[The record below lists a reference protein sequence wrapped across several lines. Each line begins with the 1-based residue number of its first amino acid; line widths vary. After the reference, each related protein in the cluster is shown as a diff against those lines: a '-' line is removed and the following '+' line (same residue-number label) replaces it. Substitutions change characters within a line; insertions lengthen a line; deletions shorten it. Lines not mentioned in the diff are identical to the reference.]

1 MNSQRQESFWR
12 QDSSSNH
19 FFFTVPGLKELTS
32 TDDLKKFEHGGNI
45 YKLGTATDTAVEFLD
60 FSANINPLG
69 PPAWLRSQINHDL
82 HLLGHYPDPRSETLI
97 DAISESY
104 GVDRRLIVPANGTTE
119 LLYLLPSIVGRNRVI
134 IPVPCYIDYIKVFE
148 THDFDVKLMM
158 PESAEGLA
166 PTIERIEQELGGG
179 ETVIFGN
186 PVNPVGSKIEDDHI
200 ASLAA
205 RFPDSLFI
213 VDEAFHDFTSLFT
226 TVGGRAPNII
236 TLNSLT
242 KFFAIPGLRAGFGIF
257 PDAYRQRLQALLPPW
272 SVNVL
277 SQRVAVK
284 CLKDKEYCRQTISNC
299 SELRHEL
306 QQGLEDFKQ
315 LKVNGSQANYLLV
328 ELAPGLSGE
337 KLYREL
343 LKEKIVIRRC
353 NNYQGLGDNY
363 IRVAVRTRAENLQLI
378 EALNQLLNPTGNKKR
393 RSVPRARTIMFQGTS
408 SNAGKSILSAALC
421 RILLQDGYRVCPF
434 KAQNMS
440 LNSHVT
446 ADGGEMGRAQVVQA
460 QAAKVEP
467 DWRMNPVLLKPNSD
481 TGSQII
487 VNGRPVR
494 NMNVRQYHAFKDE
507 AWKAAMGSFEE
518 LSTEYDVIVLEGAG
532 SPGEVNLKKHDF
544 VNMKMARH
552 AGAPV
557 LLVGDIDRGGVYA
570 SFAGIM
576 DVLEEWERSLIAG
589 FVVNKFRGDQSL
601 LDDAHRFVADHTG
614 REVLGVV
621 PYITDMSIPQ
631 EDSVSL
637 REGFYQDRGTGPD
650 QVEIVIID
658 IPHISNFT
666 DIDPLYHEV
675 DVNIRFVSNKHLIGK
690 PDALILPGSK
700 NVAGDLRYLRERGID
715 EAIVTYA
722 HQGGTIVGV
731 CGGYQMLGNLLR
743 DPHRIETSEES
754 ITGLGLLEV
763 DTVLASEKTLIK
775 RQGTHL
781 ESGADIIGYEIHHGK
796 TSGNQHPV
804 LKFDNGEICG
814 SASIDQRV
822 WGAYLHGIF
831 DEDAFRRW
839 FIDRLRVQKKLS
851 PLGEDGASY
860 NVDRSLDE
868 LADLVRSSVAIEKIY
883 GLMNLDP

>member
-1 MNSQRQESFWR
+1 MN
-12 QDSSSNH
+12 D
-19 FFFTVPGLKELTS
+19 PTS
-32 TDDLKKFEHGGNI
+32 ITDLKKFEHGGNV
-45 YKLGTATDTAVEFLD
+45 YKLGAATDTAADFLD

-69 PPAWLRSQINHDL
+69 PPAWLRSQINRDL
-82 HLLGHYPDPRSETLI
+82 HLLGHYPDPTSESLI

-104 GVDRRLIVPANGTTE
+104 RVDRQLIVPANGTTE
-119 LLYLLPSIVGRNRVI
+119 LLYLLPSIVGRTRVI
-134 IPVPCYIDYIKVFE
+134 IPVPCYIDYIKVFQ
-148 THDFDVKLMM
+148 THGFDVKLLM
-158 PESAEGLA
+158 PESTEALS
-166 PTIERIEQELGGG
+166 PTVERLEQELGGG
-179 ETVIFGN
+179 ETVILGN
-186 PVNPVGSKIEDDHI
+186 PVNPTGSKIDDEQI
-200 ASLAA
+200 VSLAG

-213 VDEAFHDFTSLFT
+213 IDEAFHDFTALFT
-226 TVGGRAPNII
+226 TVGGRADNII

-257 PDAYRQRLQALLPPW
+257 PEAYRQRLTALLPPW

-277 SQRVAVK
+277 SQRVAEK
-284 CLKDKEYCRQTISNC
+284 CLKDQAYCHRSISNC
-299 SELRHEL
+299 SELRQEL
-306 QQGLEDFKQ
+306 QNGLEDIEQ
-315 LKVNGSQANYLLV
+315 LSVYDSQANYLLV

-337 KLYREL
+337 KIYRQL

-353 NNYQGLGDNY
+353 GNYQGLSDNY
-363 IRVAVRTRAENLQLI
+363 IRVAVRPRAENLELI
-378 EALNQLLNPTGNKKR
+378 ESLNRVLNPPGR
-393 RSVPRARTIMFQGTS
+393 RVKSSVSKSRTIMFQGTS

-460 QAAKVEP
+460 QAAKLEP

-487 VNGRPVR
+487 VNGKPVS

-507 AWKAAMGSFEE
+507 AWKAAMSSFDE
-518 LSTEYDVIVLEGAG
+518 LSSEYDVIVLEGAG
-532 SPGEVNLKKHDF
+532 SPGEVNLKRHDF
-544 VNMKMARH
+544 VNMKMARY

-601 LDDAHRFVADHTG
+601 LDDAHRFVSDHTG

-650 QVEIVIID
+650 QVEIAVID
-658 IPHISNFT
+658 LPHISNFT

-675 DVNIRFVSNKHLIGK
+675 DVNIRFIADKYLLGK

-722 HQGGTIVGV
+722 RQGGTVVGV
-731 CGGYQMLGNLLR
+731 CGGYQMLGKLLK
-743 DPHRIETSEES
+743 DPYRIETSDET
-754 ITGLGLLEV
+754 IRGLGLLEV
-763 DTVLASEKTLIK
+763 ETVLASEKTLIK
-775 RQGTHL
+775 RQGAHL
-781 ESGADIIGYEIHHGK
+781 ESGARIVGYEIHHGK
-796 TSGNQHPV
+796 TSGNQRPV
-804 LKFDNGEICG
+804 LRFDDGEICG
-814 SASIDQRV
+814 STTEDQRI

-839 FIDRLRVQKKLS
+839 FIDRLRVNKKLS
-851 PLGEDGASY
+851 PLGEDGVSY

-883 GLMNLDP
+883 GLMNLGP

>member
-1 MNSQRQESFWR
+1 M
-12 QDSSSNH
+12 
-19 FFFTVPGLKELTS
+19 KEHTS
-32 TDDLKKFEHGGNI
+32 IADLKKFEHGGNV
-45 YKLGTATDTAVEFLD
+45 YKLRATTEKAEDFLD

-82 HLLGHYPDPRSETLI
+82 HLLNHYPDPTCEALI

-104 GVDRRLIVPANGTTE
+104 RVDRRLIVPANGTTE
-119 LLYLLPSIVGRNRVI
+119 LLYLLPSIVDRNRVI

-148 THDFDVKLMM
+148 THNFDVKLLL
-158 PESAEGLA
+158 PESTEALA
-166 PTIERIEQELGGG
+166 PTIERFERELDGG

-186 PVNPVGSKIEDDHI
+186 PVNPIGSKIEDDQI
-200 ASLAA
+200 VTLA
-205 RFPDSLFI
+205 RKFPESLFI
-213 VDEAFHDFTSLFT
+213 VDEAFHDFTSPFA
-226 TVGGRAPNII
+226 TVGGRAANII

-257 PDAYRQRLQALLPPW
+257 PEIHRHRIEALLPPW

-277 SQRVAVK
+277 SQRVAIK
-284 CLKDKEYCRQTISNC
+284 CLKDNQYCDQTISNC
-299 SELRHEL
+299 SELRQEL
-306 QQGLEDFKQ
+306 HQELEDFEQ
-315 LKVNGSQANYLLV
+315 LRVYDSHANYLLV
-328 ELAPGLSGE
+328 KLAPGLSAE
-337 KLYREL
+337 KLYRQL
-343 LKEKIVIRRC
+343 LKEQIVIRRC
-353 NNYQGLGDNY
+353 GNYQGLGDNY
-363 IRVAVRTRAENLQLI
+363 IRVAVRTREENRQLI
-378 EALNQLLNPTGNKKR
+378 KSLGQLLNKAGNRAKK
-393 RSVPRARTIMFQGTS
+393 SVPKARTIMFQGTS

-460 QAAKVEP
+460 QASKVEP

-487 VNGRPVR
+487 VNGKPVR

-507 AWKAAMGSFEE
+507 AWKAAMSSFDE
-518 LSTEYDVIVLEGAG
+518 LSLEYDIIVLEGAG

-544 VNMKMARH
+544 VNMKMARY

-601 LDDAHRFVADHTG
+601 LDDAHRFVANHTG
-614 REVLGVV
+614 REVFGVV

-650 QVEIVIID
+650 QVEIVVID
-658 IPHISNFT
+658 LPHISNFT
-666 DIDPLYHEV
+666 DIDPLYHEI
-675 DVNIRFVSNKHLIGK
+675 DVNIRFVSDKYLVGK

-715 EAIVTYA
+715 EAIVNYA
-722 HQGGTIVGV
+722 SQGGTVVGV
-731 CGGYQMLGNLLR
+731 CGGYQMLGNMLR
-743 DPHRIETSEES
+743 DPHRIETNDERIE
-754 ITGLGLLEV
+754 GLGLLEV
-763 DTVLASEKTLIK
+763 ETVLASDKTLIK

-781 ESGADIIGYEIHHGK
+781 ESGAHVVGYEIHHGK
-796 TSGNQHPV
+796 TSGNQRPV
-804 LKFDNGEICG
+804 LQFDDGVICG
-814 SASIDQRV
+814 SGNIDHRV

-839 FIDRLRVQKKLS
+839 FIDRLRLDKKLT

-868 LADLVRSSVAIEKIY
+868 LADLVRSNIAIEKIY
-883 GLMNLDP
+883 RLMNLDP